1 MSKITNIAL
10 ITAMLSPAAVLAEDS
25 LFNPYGSIRVQL
37 QHTDDGIEFK
47 DNYSRLGAYGST
59 EIQPGLKATYN
70 VEFRLN
76 LGSGKFAGDK
86 GARLAN
92 VGLEGNFGSVLI
104 GKQYS
109 PMWNYTD
116 NAIDIVSDV
125 DESAGCSG
133 DFVCHTHRFGFTT
146 YDAAGNQHY
155 IELLR
160 PDRAVSYQSP
170 DFAGFQFAALAVLN
184 DGSVK
189 ANAAGDNED
198 LVAYNIA
205 AKYKIAD
212 ITLSASRFDATGL
225 EGDNFVDAF
234 QVAWNKD
241 QLSLAAHYQTSTD
254 RRFYNGAATGEEA
267 DEDIMEVFAAYKVGK
282 YTFQATYADISM
294 ETQSGI
300 KADTDQTILDVV
312 YKHNKGSF
320 YASYVAWGDEA
331 ESVFKAEDKFIIG
344 YRLDL

>member
-1 MSKITNIAL
+1 MSKITKLAL
-10 ITAMLSPAAVLAEDS
+10 ISAMMSPAAVLAEDS

-37 QHTDDGIEFK
+37 QHTDDGVEFK

-76 LGSGKFAGDK
+76 IDSGKFAGEK

-92 VGLEGNFGSVLI
+92 VGLEGNFGSILI

-116 NAIDIVSDV
+116 NAVDIFADV

-160 PDRAVSYQSP
+160 PDRSISYQTP
-170 DFAGFQFAALAVLN
+170 NLGGFQLAALAVLN

-189 ANAAGDNED
+189 ANADGDNED

-205 AKYKIAD
+205 AKYTIAD
-212 ITLSASRFDATGL
+212 VTLSASRFDASGL

-254 RRFYNGAATGEEA
+254 RRFYNGAPTGEEA
-267 DEDIMEVFAAYKVGK
+267 DEDVMEIYAGYKVGK
-282 YTFQATYADISM
+282 YQFQATYADISM
-294 ETQSGI
+294 ETESGI
-300 KADTDQTILDVV
+300 EVDTDQTIFDVI

-331 ESVFKAEDKFIIG
+331 ETTFKAEDKFIIG